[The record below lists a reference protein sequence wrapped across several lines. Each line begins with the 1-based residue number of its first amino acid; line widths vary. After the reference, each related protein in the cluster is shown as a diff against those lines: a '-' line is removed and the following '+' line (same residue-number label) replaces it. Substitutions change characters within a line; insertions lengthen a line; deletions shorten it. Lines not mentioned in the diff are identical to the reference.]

1 MHRLNYH
8 HLHYFWAVAENGHL
22 TKTAEQLHISQ
33 SALSAQIKQLEEQLG
48 QALFQRQGRNL
59 ILTEAGR
66 IAKNYADTIFATG
79 HELLATMSQGHY
91 HERQTL
97 RIGAVSTL
105 SRNLQESFIKPLL
118 GLPEI
123 SLVLQA
129 GSLPDLLTRLGA
141 HNLDLVLSNRA
152 VQGDTENP
160 WRCQR
165 IAHQQVSLVGTPAVY
180 RQALKPSREKKL
192 TFPLGLADTPLI
204 LPSRASDM
212 RTAFDLLCEQHR
224 IPLNVFAEVDDM
236 AMLRLLAREGLAAAV
251 LPNVVVRDEL
261 RSGELKEFYRL
272 PRLYENFY
280 AITIKRHF
288 QHPMLRQ
295 LLQRSEAEVL
305 DMPAE

>member
-22 TKTAEQLHISQ
+22 TRTAEQLHISQ
-33 SALSAQIKQLEEQLG
+33 SALSAQIKQLEAQLG

-66 IAKNYADTIFATG
+66 IAKNYADSIFATG

-91 HERQTL
+91 RERQTL

-118 GLPEI
+118 GLPEL

-129 GSLPDLLTRLGA
+129 GSLSELLTRLSA

-152 VQGDTENP
+152 VQGDSENP

-165 IAHQQVSLVGTPAVY
+165 IARQQVSLVGAKAIYQQTQ
-180 RQALKPSREKKL
+180 QANKRKPL
-192 TFPLGLADTPLI
+192 AFPQGLADLPLI
-204 LPSRASDM
+204 VPSRASDI

-224 IPLNVFAEVDDM
+224 LQVEILAEVDDM
-236 AMLRLLAREGLAAAV
+236 AMLRLMAREGLAAAV
-251 LPNVVVRDEL
+251 LPSVVVRDEL
-261 RSGELKEFYRL
+261 RDGALKAFYRL
-272 PRLYENFY
+272 PNLYEHFY
-280 AITIKRHF
+280 AITVKRHF

-295 LLQRSEAEVL
+295 LLARSEAEVL
-305 DMPAE
+305 DMPT